1 MKKIIKVFIIFAVSI
16 AFAQPN
22 GKASDQGSSGDLV
35 EFVTVDEMPI
45 PLPKDEIEKMKKESS
60 SIAPDGFSSIKES
73 SVIVKGFFNSVKA
86 AKMRVAYSDQLSV
99 SEQLKDKP
107 GEQPEAYK
115 SLSELNLTFTPSTFS
130 QGELIA
136 VVPSGT
142 LIDNAWT
149 GVERFFQISGVGVVR
164 LTEFDQAASKG
175 KFYMLKDAVNTDV
188 HGKQAISK
196 VITNGNKKIEE
207 VVWVN
212 GKKLYTLTFG
222 PNTSPEDGGS
232 KSKATA
238 PDISAL
244 SLALELL

>member
-1 MKKIIKVFIIFAVSI
+1 
-16 AFAQPN
+16 
-22 GKASDQGSSGDLV
+22 
-35 EFVTVDEMPI
+35 
-45 PLPKDEIEKMKKESS
+45 
-60 SIAPDGFSSIKES
+60 
-73 SVIVKGFFNSVKA
+73 
-86 AKMRVAYSDQLSV
+86 MRVAYSDQLSV